1 MKEEIPRNSAYKIA
15 QDLIEDRQ
23 LFDGARMGIHDAQTN
38 TNLISKHYSPLIV
51 RKYNIVNGWPL
62 YIGLICDE
70 DLSDLDGIVNG
81 IMAACSKFGMLTNNI
96 QSMRNVTG
104 IISETLQQYFNAK
117 KENCVEG
124 VAILL
129 YVDKCAIENFFG
141 DFMNHTSCRIEWA
154 GIMSML
160 PHI

>member
-1 MKEEIPRNSAYKIA
+1 MDIKPTIDIAKETALK
-15 QDLIEDRQ
+15 LIDERM
-23 LFDGARMGIHDAQTN
+23 LDGNRMGINDNLTN
-38 TNLISKHYSPLIV
+38 TNLISKHYSPLTV
-51 RKYNIVNGWPL
+51 RKFNIVNGWPL
-62 YIGLICDE
+62 YLGLICDE
-70 DLSDLDGIVNG
+70 DLSELDRVVNG
-81 IMAACSKFGMLTNNI
+81 IMDACNEKGMLSNNI

-104 IISETLQQYFNAK
+104 ILSETIQKFYNDK
-117 KENCVEG
+117 KKNCVEG

-129 YVDKCAIENFFG
+129 YVDKCAIQNFFG